1 MAERCARCNKR
12 LYWFKESKFYK
23 GEEYCEKCYDLLS
36 HESKIGIELNG
47 GKIVED
53 KIEEKRDIPKRES
66 RAEPTVDEND
76 RGGAG
81 WFILGLAFQLIGLVL
96 FIVFSKKNPK
106 RAKSILWGSI
116 TGFLLPFL
124 VLGISAL
131 LEVF

>member
-12 LYWFKESKFYK
+12 LYWFKDSKFYK

-53 KIEEKRDIPKRES
+53 KVEKNRPPKRES
-66 RAEPTVDEND
+66 KAESSIDEND
-76 RGGAG
+76 KGGVG
-81 WFILGLAFQLIGLVL
+81 WFILGMAFQLIGLVL
-96 FIVFSKKNPK
+96 FIISCKKNPK

-116 TGFLLPFL
+116 TGFILPIL
-124 VLGISAL
+124 ILGISAL
-131 LEVF
+131 LEAF